1 MQSFY
6 STRSCL
12 IALALGLLVAGA
24 PMRRAG
30 AQATV
35 TSAAAERKNVLLI
48 LVDDLRPE
56 IGAYGSARA
65 ITPNMDRLAATGV
78 LFERA
83 YTQIAVCAPSRA
95 ALLTGLRPDSTR
107 IYDLVTPL
115 RTVMPATMTMPRF
128 FKSQGYTTMS
138 LGKVYHHRDDDPQGW
153 SMPPLDAEGAW
164 HGRGYLAES
173 SIRAVESFAATRGT
187 GSGGRGPAFEAA
199 NVPDTAYPDGK
210 LANLAIERL
219 SARSVGVPF
228 FLAIGFNKPHLP
240 FNAPQKYWNLYP
252 AERVMLPSNDY
263 PPSNV
268 TPYTLT
274 TFGELRAYTDM
285 PKQGNLSPEQARA
298 LNRGYLASVSY
309 VDAQIGRV
317 LDALDSLGLTRNT
330 IVVLWGDHGYK
341 LGEHAQWT
349 KHANFELDTRI
360 PLIVRAPGVTSP
372 GGRSRAFVETVDVFA
387 TLSDLAGLPIPPQQ
401 GTSMVPVL
409 ANPLRDWK
417 TAAFSQF
424 PREAGNRVMGRSIR
438 TDRYR
443 YVEWTREATGEVL
456 ARELYD
462 HATDPQENANVAATS
477 RHASTVVDLARRLR
491 EGWRAARPGK
501 RTGRHRCEQQKLS
514 LDSFG
519 GRSGG
524 QRAAAILASAD
535 W

>member
-1 MQSFY
+1 M
-6 STRSCL
+6 

-24 PMRRAG
+24 PMRRAD

-138 LGKVYHHRDDDPQGW
+138 LGKVYHHHDDDPQGW

-219 SARSVGVPF
+219 IKRSVGVPF
-228 FLAIGFNKPHLP
+228 FLAVGFNKPHLP

-317 LDALDSLGLTRNT
+317 LDALNSLGLTRNT

-387 TLSDLAGLPIPPQQ
+387 TVSELAGLPIPPQQ

-462 HATDPQENANVAATS
+462 HATDPQENANVAAMS
-477 RHASTVVDLARRLR
+477 RRASTVASLARRLR
-491 EGWRAARPGK
+491 EGWRAARPGDN
-501 RTGRHRCEQQKLS
+501 R
-514 LDSFG
+514 
-519 GRSGG
+519 
-524 QRAAAILASAD
+524 
-535 W
+535 

>member
-1 MQSFY
+1 M
-6 STRSCL
+6 TCL
-12 IALALGLLVAGA
+12 TALGLGFIIAVA
-24 PMRRAG
+24 PIRSAG
-30 AQATV
+30 AQAP
-35 TSAAAERKNVLLI
+35 AAPATAERKNVLLI

-56 IGAYGSARA
+56 IGAYGSTRA

-95 ALLTGLRPDSTR
+95 ALLSGLRPDSTR

-115 RTVMPATMTMPRF
+115 RKVMPGTMTMPRF
-128 FKSQGYTTMS
+128 FKSHGYTTVS
-138 LGKVYHHRDDDPQGW
+138 LGKVYHHPEDDPQGW
-153 SMPPLDAEGAW
+153 STPPLDVAGAW

-173 SIRAVESFAATRGT
+173 SIRAVEAFARTHPT
-187 GSGGRGPAFEAA
+187 GGGGRGPAFEAA
-199 NVPDTAYPDGK
+199 TVADTAYPDGK

-219 SARSVGVPF
+219 GARAVGAPF
-228 FLAIGFNKPHLP
+228 FLAVGFNKPHLP
-240 FNAPQKYWNLYP
+240 FTAPQKYWDLYP
-252 AERVMLPSNDY
+252 ADRVVLPANDY

-285 PKQGNLSPEQARA
+285 PKQGSLSPEQARA

-317 LDALDSLGLTRNT
+317 LDALDSLGLARNT

-341 LGEHAQWT
+341 LGEHAHWT
-349 KHANFELDTRI
+349 KTTNFEIDTRI
-360 PLIVRAPGVTSP
+360 PLIVRAPGVTPLGS
-372 GGRSRAFVETVDVFA
+372 RSRAFVETVDLFA
-387 TLSDLAGLPIPPQQ
+387 TLSELAGLPIPPQQ

-409 ANPLRDWK
+409 GNPTRDWK

-424 PREAGNRVMGRSIR
+424 PREAGHRVMGRSIR
-438 TDRYR
+438 TERYR

-462 HATDPQENANVAATS
+462 HATDAEENANVAATP
-477 RHASTVVDLARRLR
+477 RHASTVADLARRLR
-491 EGWRAARPGK
+491 LGWRAALPGED
-501 RTGRHRCEQQKLS
+501 R
-514 LDSFG
+514 
-519 GRSGG
+519 
-524 QRAAAILASAD
+524 
-535 W
+535 